1 MSISLIYVDELI
13 EAREKLHGGGA
24 GAPQRLVDGQY
35 EGSALNRACVV
46 MLSSALQAFV
56 SDVFIACSQKAFGRE
71 LKARE
76 EKAYNAT
83 WNRWGNPSD
92 KNIVA
97 LFQRLGVIDVLDG
110 LSWQRQ
116 STDTLKKISIK
127 SIWSETGSRIVSR
140 SISMANRTSYGL

>member
-83 WNRWGNPSD
+83 WDRWGNPSD

-116 STDTLKKISIK
+116 PTDTLKKSQSNQSGQK
-127 SIWSETGSRIVSR
+127 PDR
-140 SISMANRTSYGL
+140 A